1 MEGTCIWPILG
12 GTLVLVEGG
21 GGKQG
26 GSAGSVRP
34 VSGVLCCAGVWCT
47 MWCAVWCIMWCAVW
61 CIMWCA
67 VLCWRVVYNFVCCGE
82 LSGVVYNVVCCGG
95 LWCVVVGYGV
105 LCIKWCAVVWYGVI

>member
-47 MWCAVWCIMWCAVW
+47 MWCAVVDCGG
-61 CIMWCA
+61 
-67 VLCWRVVYNFVCCGE
+67 LCC
-82 LSGVVYNVVCCGG
+82 VVYNVVCCVVYNVVC
-95 LWCVVVGYGV
+95 CVVYNVV
-105 LCIKWCAVVWYGVI
+105 CCAVLACGV